1 MLYQLPNGKVISITI
16 EEYISLT
23 DEDVQ
28 DLVALNAGKHPT
40 SHWHGSAIKFPKR
53 NVSEDDEEEEPI
65 KRYDAEFMSFEELEE
80 QEGITGKVDVNN
92 IPDVDD
98 QDFTELFD

>member
-28 DLVALNAGKHPT
+28 DLVALNLGKHPT
-40 SHWHGSAIKFPKR
+40 SHWHGSAIKFPKHHI
-53 NVSEDDEEEEPI
+53 SEEEEEEPI
-65 KRYDAEFMSFEELEE
+65 KRYDIEFMSFEELEE
-80 QEGITGKVDVNN
+80 EGITGKIDVNN
-92 IPDVDD
+92 IPDEDD
-98 QDFTELFD
+98 LGFTELFD

>member
-28 DLVALNAGKHPT
+28 DLVALNLGKHPT

-53 NVSEDDEEEEPI
+53 NVSEEEEEEPI
-65 KRYDAEFMSFEELEE
+65 KRYDIEFMSFEELEE
-80 QEGITGKVDVNN
+80 QEGITGKIDVNN

-98 QDFTELFD
+98 LDFTELFD

>member
-28 DLVALNAGKHPT
+28 DLVALNLGKHPT
-40 SHWHGSAIKFPKR
+40 SHWHGSAIKFPKTQV
-53 NVSEDDEEEEPI
+53 NEEDEEEPI
-65 KRYDAEFMSFEELEE
+65 KRYDVEFMSFEELEE
-80 QEGITGKVDVNN
+80 QEGITGKIDVNN
-92 IPDVDD
+92 IPDEDD
-98 QDFTELFD
+98 LGFTELFD